1 MPLLPNSLAL
11 GQWKCWLAMLANLEL
26 NKWGVHL
33 PGSEIP
39 LSLVDLGFQLPK
51 MVLNVMCIDCTG
63 PMMLAFS
70 ELLSQPEFID
80 ESTKVVNALLDYVT
94 KLERKLFTGDHGLAY
109 S

>member
-1 MPLLPNSLAL
+1 
-11 GQWKCWLAMLANLEL
+11 
-26 NKWGVHL
+26 
-33 PGSEIP
+33 
-39 LSLVDLGFQLPK
+39 
-51 MVLNVMCIDCTG
+51 
-63 PMMLAFS
+63 MLAFS